1 MFIKSYYYD
10 ELVDKYRD
18 IDFSMGIT
26 LNSNLRFFSIRP
38 LTEASDIDTYIE
50 DYAPFFEMD
59 TLVEINGSK
68 QYVKTMASTLDN
80 FIKVTN
86 PIHYTNA
93 TLEDDEVIITRSL
106 SDSYQLEAGDYLT
119 LFLGDLTK
127 EYNIVDIVDDGGL
140 FQGETIYLNKEGS
153 LSFFL
158 SALNPSLG
166 SLNPILLTNFY
177 NQVYFEVKS
186 GTQTEQAMQN
196 ISSITQFSGLNFQ
209 QSIDEDALNQLVR
222 RTSSF
227 FNFIVVIVVLVIL
240 LVMQT
245 TFLLY
250 FQEKKKGFAIVKLL
264 GGSHWFS
271 YGVVLI
277 EILFFFTLSL
287 ILSVFISNAVMQNG
301 LRYVGSSASYQ
312 LELSSILWS
321 ALIASVIY
329 ILTSFYYFTVF
340 NKESSI
346 QQTMSQGIEKEIKFI
361 PQLIIFITFLFIYFI
376 PKLSVTNPLFGECE
390 AIIQS
395 LSIIAILFSL
405 AFLLIYLFSKIKYI
419 KKKPLIFALQFKI
432 LSAKKSFYQYIA
444 VMLVCFVSI
453 FLLVLSNDHMNKR
466 ISNYENEFK
475 VDFILTNFISRYDET
490 FNQIEMLDNVDDV
503 AKVGYLKS
511 INFVDFE
518 QNISS
523 VISIDSQ
530 DLSDYFN
537 FDLSSES
544 LENLSNTQKLVIL
557 LPERF
562 QMLYAMQIGEII
574 HLNISPLHPHE
585 SFEIGGFFKKEIGD
599 MALVNLHLFPIYDDV
614 SQNAIFVNA
623 SANKET
629 LKNELINLYSK
640 NMVYILDFQ
649 LVVDSK
655 ISELQTVTDYMI
667 IILSTIIGCFIL
679 SIFNH
684 SILLLEQMKD
694 SYARLY
700 VLGFSKRK
708 MLAMLTK
715 ESALLFFIL
724 MITSIFSFIL
734 LSGVLSQLILI
745 SGEYENIQLSLK
757 SVLLGSFIILL
768 VFIATKIIYLWGV
781 LRIKPSDVVKTY

>member
-1 MFIKSYYYD
+1 
-10 ELVDKYRD
+10 
-18 IDFSMGIT
+18 
-26 LNSNLRFFSIRP
+26 LRFFSIRP
-38 LTEASDIDTYIE
+38 LTESSDIDTYIE

-59 TLVEINGSK
+59 TLVEINDTK

-86 PIHYTNA
+86 SIHYANS
-93 TLEDDEVIITRSL
+93 TLNDDEVIITQSL
-106 SDSYQLEAGDYLT
+106 ANSFELKNGDHLT
-119 LFLGDLTK
+119 LFLGNLTK
-127 EYNIVDIVDDGGL
+127 EYTIVDIVDDGGL
-140 FQGETIYLNKEGS
+140 FQGETIYLNKDGS

-177 NQVYFEVKS
+177 NQVYFEVKN
-186 GTQTEQAMQN
+186 GTQTEQAMQYV
-196 ISSITQFSGLNFQ
+196 SSITQFSGLNFQ
-209 QSIDEDALNQLVR
+209 QSIDEDALNQIVR
-222 RTSSF
+222 RSSSF
-227 FNFIVVIVVLVIL
+227 FNFIVAIVVLVIL

-287 ILSVFISNAVMQNG
+287 ILSVFISDAVMQSG

-321 ALIASVIY
+321 ALIAFVIY
-329 ILTSFYYFTVF
+329 VLTSFYYFTVF

-346 QQTMSQGIEKEIKFI
+346 QQTLSQGVERQIKLI
-361 PQLIIFITFLFIYFI
+361 PQLIIFVLFLFVYFI
-376 PKLSVTNPLFGECE
+376 SKSSLTYPLLGDYG
-390 AIIQS
+390 AIVQAI
-395 LSIIAILFSL
+395 SIIAILFSL
-405 AFLLIYLFSKIKYI
+405 AFILIHLFLKMQHIR
-419 KKKPLIFALQFKI
+419 KKPMIFALQFKI
-432 LSAKKSFYQYIA
+432 LSAKKSFYQYII
-444 VMLVCFVSI
+444 VLLVCFVSI

-490 FNQIEMLDNVDDV
+490 FNQIELLDNVDNV
-503 AKVGYLKS
+503 AKVGYLES
-511 INFVDFE
+511 INFEDFE
-518 QNISS
+518 QNIRS
-523 VISIDSQ
+523 VISMDSQ
-530 DLSDYFN
+530 DLPDYFN
-537 FDLSSES
+537 FNLSAESLINLSS
-544 LENLSNTQKLVIL
+544 TQKLVIL

-562 QMLYAMQIGEII
+562 QMLYDMQVGDEI
-574 HLNISPLHPHE
+574 HLNISPPHPYE
-585 SFEIGGFFKKEIGD
+585 AFEIGGFFKKEIGD
-599 MALVNLHLFPIYDDV
+599 LAIVNLHLFPIYDDV
-614 SQNAIFVNA
+614 SQNAIFINS

-649 LVVDSK
+649 QVVDSK
-655 ISELQTVTDYMI
+655 VSEMRTITEYMT

-684 SILLLEQMKD
+684 SILLLGQMKD

-700 VLGFSKRK
+700 VLGFSKQK
-708 MLAMLTK
+708 MLAMLAK

-724 MITSIFSFIL
+724 MISSIFSFIL
-734 LSGVLSQLILI
+734 LSNVLSPLLLI
-745 SGEYENIQLSLK
+745 SGEYENIQFSIKPL
-757 SVLLGSFIILL
+757 LLGSFIILL
-768 VFIATKIIYLWGV
+768 VFISTKIVYLWGV
-781 LRIKPSDVVKTY
+781 MKIKPSDVVKTY